1 MDTNKGKQAGNPA
14 TKSAPQA
21 RSERQKNLI
30 ALRNW
35 TLSLLGIAIVIG
47 VAWALLSSGGDGEPV
62 EVRPYDLADTTDA
75 DVEAT
80 VDWLGV
86 SNGRPAGATEE
97 AERPAEP
104 TQPQEEAEAE
114 MQTPAETNEEI
125 TVETITPAPSPSSA
139 STPAPE
145 ANGE

>member
-1 MDTNKGKQAGNPA
+1 M
-14 TKSAPQA
+14 
-21 RSERQKNLI
+21 
-30 ALRNW
+30 
-35 TLSLLGIAIVIG
+35 
-47 VAWALLSSGGDGEPV
+47 

-86 SNGRPAGATEE
+86 SNGKPAGATEE
-97 AERPAEP
+97 TERPAEP